1 MIGRYIGDSV
11 VCDVRAEA
19 KETTEG
25 PNLSPFMKH
34 RTHDIHPFTA
44 L

>member
-1 MIGRYIGDSV
+1 VIGRYNRDSV
-11 VCDVRAEA
+11 VCDVVAEA

-25 PNLSPFMKH
+25 PNLSPFVKH